1 MSYIFTSKEYRQV
14 RNLSKKEKVAF
25 VKDYWE
31 KLDPTPETELNEVM
45 DEFFQRI
52 EFSSTNFSELG
63 PGWQSDRG
71 RVYIIFGPPE
81 HIEMTNQNNQGYK
94 YIIWHYPLGKQFI
107 FIDEGM
113 FGNYRLFREIN

>member
-14 RNLSKKEKVAF
+14 RELSKKEKIDF
-25 VKDYWE
+25 VKDYWK

-52 EFSSTNFSELG
+52 EFSSSNFSELG

-94 YIIWHYPLGKQFI
+94 YIIWHYPSGKQFI

-113 FGNYRLFREIN
+113 FGNYQLFREIN